1 MLFASIVM
9 VPAANALKYDPTPKI
24 SLLGNGFEVVVS
36 DALIVVGRQK
46 PTIATVASTKNSL
59 IFCII
64 SPEVGLKNV

>member
-1 MLFASIVM
+1 M

-46 PTIATVASTKNSL
+46 PTIATVVRTKNSL

-64 SPEVGLKNV
+64 SPEFGLKKYEFLFL